1 MFVEQVGRLH
11 DDKRPISVT
20 PNNSL
25 LSVAPAPASVADETK
40 IVPESDASYE
50 NNHFMEEMAK

>member
-1 MFVEQVGRLH
+1 MGRLH

-25 LSVAPAPASVADETK
+25 LSVASVPASVADETK

-50 NNHFMEEMAK
+50 KQN